1 MTYQVAEPI
10 LPTTDKTKEHC
21 ANGDIIC
28 DFIADQ
34 LEDQPN
40 DSLIG
45 ITSNQCTMPTYL
57 FEHHPTSTRDM
68 YCHFLF
74 FSLFLEF
81 ESHYKT

>member
-1 MTYQVAEPI
+1 MYQVAEQI

-28 DFIADQ
+28 DFSAEQ

-40 DSLIG
+40 DSPIS
-45 ITSNQCTMPTYL
+45 ITSNQCTMPIYL
-57 FEHHPTSTRDM
+57 FEHHPTSISDM
-68 YCHFLF
+68 YCRFLL
-74 FSLFLEF
+74 FSLLLEF